1 MREGWTSGRERDE
14 ARRLHPG
21 LIAYGEL
28 PEREKER
35 LRGAALELIR
45 ALVSLGFAV
54 TPSESALAPHPGAEA
69 AGASFFVDLPGAR
82 RQAEELLGAGE
93 PLRAYET
100 IEAALARWPDD
111 LRLRQLRGL
120 ALARSGAAER
130 ANQTMMRLRDA
141 GHGDGETLG
150 ILARTHKDLA
160 ARASTPEKRA
170 EHLEQAFL
178 VYRQGYD
185 AALRNGTPEDAYFTG
200 INAATLSLLMGEAQ
214 RAAALAREV
223 RAICLGELEHPSKD
237 ASYWLHATLAEAA
250 LLLGERTEAQEHYG
264 AAAGRAGARYADL
277 STTRRQA
284 RLLLA
289 QRKEDAGWVEE
300 VLRVPPIVM
309 FTGHMIDRPDRKQAR
324 FPARLEGSVR
334 RAIRDRLR
342 RLRPAAGYASAACGG
357 DILFL
362 EALLEEEREFHVVLP
377 FPPAGFLRASV
388 DVVPGSDWPQRFH
401 RVLEAAA
408 SVTSASDHASEGPST
423 FVYTNL
429 ILSGMAALHARRLE
443 TELVGLAV
451 WDGKP
456 AAGPGGTASLVEH
469 WQSRDL
475 ALEHIDLG
483 TLVSDGKPAALRAKP
498 VASPPAGKDA
508 ADEVRDELMAM
519 LFADAVGYSRL
530 NEDQTRLFVAHFLSP
545 IAELI
550 DASAHPPV
558 LRETAGDGFY
568 FVFQHARDAGLFAV
582 ALQDLVARLDW
593 EARGLPATL
602 GLRVALH
609 CGPVQKLIDP
619 ITGLTKY
626 TGPHTSRTARI
637 EPITPPGQVYASQAF
652 AAVAAAAGVE
662 ELAFEYVG
670 RTALAKKY
678 GSLPLYHVR
687 RA

>member
-1 MREGWTSGRERDE
+1 LRPAR
-14 ARRLHPG
+14 ARR
-21 LIAYGEL
+21 
-28 PEREKER
+28 R
-35 LRGAALELIR
+35 
-45 ALVSLGFAV
+45 
-54 TPSESALAPHPGAEA
+54 SA
-69 AGASFFVDLPGAR
+69 
-82 RQAEELLGAGE
+82 Q
-93 PLRAYET
+93 
-100 IEAALARWPDD
+100 
-111 LRLRQLRGL
+111 
-120 ALARSGAAER
+120 
-130 ANQTMMRLRDA
+130 
-141 GHGDGETLG
+141 
-150 ILARTHKDLA
+150 
-160 ARASTPEKRA
+160 
-170 EHLEQAFL
+170 
-178 VYRQGYD
+178 
-185 AALRNGTPEDAYFTG
+185 LRNGAPEDAYFTG
-200 INAATLSLLMGEAQ
+200 INAATLSLLTGEAE

-223 RAICLGELEHPSKD
+223 RALCLGELEHPSKD

-264 AAAGRAGARYADL
+264 RAAERAGVRYADL

-289 QRKEDAGWVEE
+289 QRGEDAGWVEE
-300 VLRVPPIVM
+300 LLRVPSIVM
-309 FTGHMIDRPDRKQAR
+309 FTGHMIDGPDRKTPR
-324 FPARLEGSVR
+324 FPPELEGAAS

-342 RLRPAAGYASAACGG
+342 HLRPAAGYASAACGG

-362 EALLEEEREFHVVLP
+362 EALLEDEREFHVVLP
-377 FPPAGFLRASV
+377 FPPAEFLRASV
-388 DVVPGSDWPQRFH
+388 DLVPGSDWPQRFD
-401 RVLEAAA
+401 RILEAAA
-408 SVTSASDHASEGPST
+408 SVTSASDHASEDPSS
-423 FVYTNL
+423 FVYANL

-443 TELVGLAV
+443 TELLGLAV

-456 AAGPGGTASLVEH
+456 AAGPGGTASLIEH
-469 WQSRDL
+469 WQSRGL
-475 ALEHIDLG
+475 TLEHIDLG
-483 TLVSDGKPAALRAKP
+483 ILADGGKAAARRAEPETPPP
-498 VASPPAGKDA
+498 VGKDVT
-508 ADEVRDELMAM
+508 DEARDELMAM

-550 DASAHPPV
+550 EASPHPPV

-568 FVFQHARDAGLFAV
+568 FVFEHAGEAGLFAV

-652 AAVAAAAGVE
+652 AAVAAATGVE